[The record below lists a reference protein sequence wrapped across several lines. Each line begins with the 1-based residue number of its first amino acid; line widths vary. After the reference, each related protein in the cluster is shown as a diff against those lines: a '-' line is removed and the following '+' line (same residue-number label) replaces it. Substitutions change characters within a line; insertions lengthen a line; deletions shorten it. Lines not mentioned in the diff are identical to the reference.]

1 MMQENLTLLAEN
13 NFQDAEITP
22 VTDENGKK
30 DYVIKGIFLQGNVK
44 NKNKRIYP
52 TDVLQQAVTE
62 FNEKI
67 QKFGMVAGELSHP
80 PHTQIDPDRI
90 SHYITELKMEGN
102 NGMGIAK
109 IASTPKGCIVRNLID
124 DGFPLGVST
133 RGLGQVTQNTKGDNI
148 VESFNLV
155 TVDVVTEP
163 SAPDAYVESM
173 LESVRYMIDTDN
185 TIKVQTLGDLL
196 ENIERK
202 LTVMPKKSDEKKA
215 KKFQIINQILDNI

>member
-1 MMQENLTLLAEN
+1 MRDNLTLLEEN
-13 NFQDAEITP
+13 TFQDATIAP
-22 VTDENGKK
+22 VTDDDGKK
-30 DYVIKGIFLQGNVK
+30 SYIIKGIFLQGNIK

-52 TDVLQQAVTE
+52 TEVLEQAVNE
-62 FNEKI
+62 FNQKI
-67 QKFGMVAGELSHP
+67 EKFGMVAGELSHP

-102 NGMGIAK
+102 NGIGVAK

-133 RGLGQVTQNTKGDNI
+133 RGLGQVTQNTSGDNI

-173 LESVRYMIDTDN
+173 LESVRYMIDEEN
-185 TIKVQTLGDLL
+185 NIKVQTLGDLL

-202 LTVMPKKSDEKKA
+202 LSVMPKKTDERRA
-215 KKFQIINQILDNI
+215 HKFQIINSILDNI